1 MRFYKDFGEALNE
14 IKRDLAELSIRV
26 HPQTMQDKYVADDPD
41 YDTRELQNYIYTVLE
56 PRLEDLSPTQPWANL
71 EWEERMNVRGLN
83 PGTAWERRREVW
95 EEFIEKNGKFAYT
108 YSQRLQFNPYR
119 IIHELKEHPES
130 RQLFL
135 GIWDYERDIKNI
147 GGHRRVPCSLGYW
160 FLNRQGRLD
169 MTYLQRSSDYATH
182 LENDLYLATKMLFFV
197 TKEAKIEPG
206 HLIHWVGSL
215 HVYQKDVEG
224 VF

>member
-1 MRFYKDFGEALNE
+1 MRFYKDFEEALNE

-26 HPQTMQDKYVADDPD
+26 HPQTMQDKYVADDPS
-41 YDTRELQNYIYTVLE
+41 YDTRELQNYIYTVLD
-56 PRLEDLSPTQPWANL
+56 PQLEDLSPTQPWAGL
-71 EWEERMNVRGLN
+71 EWEERMNVRGVN
-83 PGTAWERRREVW
+83 PGTAWQRRKEVW
-95 EEFIEKNGKFAYT
+95 EEFIEPSGGFAYT
-108 YSQRLQFNPYR
+108 YSERLQTAPLH
-119 IIHELKEHPES
+119 IIAELIEHPES

-135 GIWDYERDIKNI
+135 AIWGRKDLWNVGSE
-147 GGHRRVPCSLGYW
+147 HRIPCSIGYW

-182 LENDLYLATKMLFFV
+182 LQNDLYLATKMLQFIAR
-197 TKEAKIEPG
+197 EAKIKPG